1 MSESRTSR
9 SPGHDRHLLGLR
21 RQPGRL
27 AVAIFRLPLKAY
39 RHNAGPALGRT
50 FLAFTHVGRRT
61 RLPHQAVAMVLRYVE
76 ASGEAVICAGW
87 GPQTE
92 WYRNLRAEPATQVQ
106 LGGRTFTPQQ
116 RFLTEEEAF
125 DVAMQF
131 RRAHPRRMRLIS
143 TVLGWGN
150 LRDDGPLREF
160 VRTHPFVAFRPT
172 EPPAPQAPPGR
183 ERSAHVLSAGSSDPA
198 DPRSRPAPSRL
209 RRLRSR

>member
-9 SPGHDRHLLGLR
+9 SAGHDRHLLGLR

-39 RHNAGPALGRT
+39 QHNAGPALGRT

-61 RLPHQAVAMVLRYVE
+61 GLSHQAVAMVLRYAE

-92 WYRNLRAEPATQVQ
+92 WYRNLRAEPAVQVQ

-125 DVAMQF
+125 DVAVQF
-131 RRAHPRRMRLIS
+131 RREHPRRMRLIS

-172 EPPAPQAPPGR
+172 EPPATTG
-183 ERSAHVLSAGSSDPA
+183 SA
-198 DPRSRPAPSRL
+198 
-209 RRLRSR
+209 

>member
-1 MSESRTSR
+1 MSASGTSR

-39 RHNAGPALGRT
+39 QHNAGPALGRT
-50 FLAFTHVGRRT
+50 FLAFTHAGRRT
-61 RLPHQAVAMVLRYVE
+61 GLSHQAVAMVLRHAE

-87 GPQTE
+87 GPQTD
-92 WYRNLRAEPATQVQ
+92 WYRNLRAVPATQVQ

-125 DVAMQF
+125 DVAVQF
-131 RRAHPRRMRLIS
+131 RREHPRRMRLIS
-143 TVLGWGN
+143 TILGWGN
-150 LRDDGPLREF
+150 LRDDGPLREL

-172 EPPAPQAPPGR
+172 EPPAPPAPPGQ
-183 ERSAHVLSAGSSDPA
+183 ER
-198 DPRSRPAPSRL
+198 
-209 RRLRSR
+209 